1 MSERLIIDHINF
13 SYHNLEGETLAIE
26 DLSFTVNESEF
37 VAIVGPSGCGKS
49 TLLSLIAGLIKPD
62 SGSIYINN
70 TSISSSNEVSI
81 DMIDYDESYLL
92 NNKNTKSSGNNIGY
106 MLQKDQ
112 LLDWRTTLENVTLG
126 LEIQKNLKE
135 ESYQLIDNMLN
146 TYELSSFRNSY
157 PSELSGGMR
166 QRVALIRTLI
176 LEPDILLLDEPFSS
190 LDYQTRLEVADDI
203 WKIIRKEKKTAILVT
218 HDISEAVSM
227 ADRIIILT
235 KRPGKLKNII
245 DINLTVDDK
254 TPFRARSAPE
264 FKDYFNQ
271 IWKELDHNNG

>member
-1 MSERLIIDHINF
+1 MNKIEKYDRHHIDEN
-13 SYHNLEGETLAIE
+13 
-26 DLSFTVNESEF
+26 
-37 VAIVGPSGCGKS
+37 
-49 TLLSLIAGLIKPD
+49 
-62 SGSIYINN
+62 
-70 TSISSSNEVSI
+70 
-81 DMIDYDESYLL
+81 YLL
-92 NNKNTKSSGNNIGY
+92 NNKAKPSGNNIGY

-227 ADRIIILT
+227 ADRIIVLT
-235 KRPGKLKNII
+235 KRPGKIKNII